1 MPHKVKIGTDGT
13 VQIGGS
19 FYWDNDSNKLVEV
32 THCENF
38 LTQSSYSV
46 SPQGETLAQVRS
58 DISPGSYTY
67 TVKPNSVE
75 NTPKMTVT
83 S

>member
-1 MPHKVKIGTDGT
+1 MPNKVKVGSDGT
-13 VQIGGS
+13 IQIGGS

-32 THCENF
+32 TSCGNF

-46 SPQGETLAQVRS
+46 PPKGETLAQVRS

-67 TVKPNSVE
+67 TVQPNPIH